1 MELRKESEFQKLLQ
15 TKLNEKDVQLKASE
29 DKVSNEMC
37 VLLDGRGRM
46 GVVGWVWYCE
56 MISLQ
61 VAAVESEM
69 RDLLVEVE
77 QQKKSVRWKMN
88 KLSSVLQEVQLPL
101 H

>member
-1 MELRKESEFQKLLQ
+1 MR
-15 TKLNEKDVQLKASE
+15 A
-29 DKVSNEMC
+29 
-37 VLLDGRGRM
+37 
-46 GVVGWVWYCE
+46 VGWVWYCE
-56 MISLQ
+56 MMSLQ